1 MNVHR
6 HPLHKTRWQNFRN
19 LIGPAHGAIVD
30 AANRL
35 GKTPGQ
41 VSHFGGERPIK
52 NIGDKIAASIEKAW
66 AKSPGWLDQPHHSS
80 GEETVNERPSEPG
93 DMSQSGQ
100 LDAQIL
106 TEAEKWVRF
115 EEGAGA
121 VFQGVRRAQR
131 LMTLYQLVEADGGS
145 LTPEHCEDII
155 NAARQRQGE
164 TAHGRTSKRVG
175 GQS

>member
-1 MNVHR
+1 
-6 HPLHKTRWQNFRN
+6 
-19 LIGPAHGAIVD
+19 VD

-52 NIGDKIAASIEKAW
+52 NIGDKIAAAIEKEW
-66 AKSPGWLDQPHHSS
+66 GKFPGWLDQPHHNS
-80 GEETVNERPSEPG
+80 GEETANERPHEAG

-121 VFQGVRRAQR
+121 VYQGVRRAQR
-131 LMTLYQLVEADGGS
+131 LMALYRLVEADGGS

-164 TAHGRTSKRVG
+164 TGNGISTKRVARK
-175 GQS
+175 SK